1 MHLKK
6 TQSRTGLVATALTFL
21 GSWDF
26 FLFAYPYHQVRR
38 EQQNLFLFDGDYIR
52 QTYRGVGWLARFVS
66 DFLEQFFVS
75 PVPASLIVALLLTG
89 IGVVV
94 YRICRHFLKEWPSLG
109 IAALFFV
116 WSFLRECGNLY
127 ITRYTV
133 VTLAYLSL
141 VLLALQC
148 RKAWQKPVAAAVLLA
163 LGFWA
168 LESPFHKHY
177 GKLWSVPKFDYERV
191 IGLDVE
197 TSLENWD
204 KVLQLSKVDLY
215 MEEASYCYNLAPGL
229 VGAHHFHERHGRGGM
244 VPAGRH
250 DAGGTEFHHI
260 AAGLAQAHR
269 SAFPGPPGPG
279 EPDFG
284 RGRRGD
290 EIPKSARP
298 VAVLR
303 KMGPE
308 HDARPS
314 G

>member
-1 MHLKK
+1 MKGSKTHIGLK
-6 TQSRTGLVATALTFL
+6 ATALGFL
-21 GSWDF
+21 APFAF
-26 FLFAYPYHQVRR
+26 FQFAYPYHLMRR
-38 EQQNLFLFDGDYIR
+38 EQMNLFVYDWDYIR
-52 QTYRGVGWLARFVS
+52 QTYRGAGWLVRLVS
-66 DFLEQFFVS
+66 DFLEQFFLL
-75 PVPASLIVALLLTG
+75 PVAGPLVVALLLAG
-89 IGVVV
+89 IGAVV
-94 YRICRHFLKEWPSLG
+94 YRISRHFLKEWPSLG

-204 KVLQLSKVDLY
+204 KVETWARRCSPIRKTIITR
-215 MEEASYCYNLAPGL
+215 SCSR
-229 VGAHHFHERHGRGGM
+229 F
-244 VPAGRH
+244 PARNPYSR
-250 DAGGTEFHHI
+250 T
-260 AAGLAQAHR
+260 
-269 SAFPGPPGPG
+269 PW
-279 EPDFG
+279 
-284 RGRRGD
+284 RGRPG
-290 EIPKSARP
+290 SSWAT
-298 VAVLR
+298 
-303 KMGPE
+303 
-308 HDARPS
+308 
-314 G
+314 